1 MCRICG
7 RMVRCIFDT
16 MPSRTIS
23 QPSRRFV
30 SSTCRK
36 TAQIP
41 STQCKALVASQVQSS
56 LLSKQRPPVTMR
68 LPLRSQ
74 LHTSTSRKATVEPS
88 IPTPKETAA
97 VLPPSVLFSMGAT
110 STATTTT
117 TTQVPVAQE
126 ITPSKPLV
134 LSKSLQQQLP
144 LLVAQRPHYI
154 TAHIHSFPYLLTEGD
169 TLRLPFRM
177 HGVSVGD
184 VLRFNRATII
194 GSRDFTLKAGNS
206 SPQHTSPPH
215 VRGEPFTNKRRT
227 GEPNYIDE
235 RLFECRMRVMGLDS
249 TPMMTMEKKKRRIR
263 RTKTV
268 TSKHKYTVL
277 KVMEVRLKGLDE
289 LTSMQDEQVVLE

>member
-1 MCRICG
+1 
-7 RMVRCIFDT
+7 
-16 MPSRTIS
+16 
-23 QPSRRFV
+23 
-30 SSTCRK
+30 
-36 TAQIP
+36 
-41 STQCKALVASQVQSS
+41 
-56 LLSKQRPPVTMR
+56 
-68 LPLRSQ
+68 
-74 LHTSTSRKATVEPS
+74 
-88 IPTPKETAA
+88 
-97 VLPPSVLFSMGAT
+97 MGAT

-117 TTQVPVAQE
+117 TAQVPEAQE
-126 ITPSKPLV
+126 ITPS
-134 LSKSLQQQLP
+134 
-144 LLVAQRPHYI
+144 
-154 TAHIHSFPYLLTEGD
+154 D

-177 HGVSVGD
+177 HGVSIGD